1 LAILRRYVS
10 QSSGTRRENHMAGVL
25 DGVDL
30 RTQLAG
36 HNRLELL
43 LFRLN
48 GRQRFGINVFKVQ
61 EVIQCPP
68 LTALPQTHPVVQGIA
83 HLRGRTISIMD
94 LSMAIGGLPIENPAD
109 KYVIVTEYNSR
120 VQGFLVESVDRI
132 INMNWEDILP
142 PPKGAAQGTYMT
154 AVTQIEEELVEIID
168 VEKVLKEVVGGPEE
182 VSEGIIEERDT
193 DLPQHVLMVDDSSVA
208 RNQVTKVLTQ
218 MGIEYTTANDG
229 EEAFNQLKA
238 WLDEGRD
245 VENWLALVISDVEM
259 PRMDGYSLTKAIR
272 EHPQLC
278 HLHVILH
285 TSLSGV
291 FNKSMVAKVGAND
304 FLPKWEPDTLAM
316 IVQEHLR
323 QHAQERAAA
332 NV

>member
-1 LAILRRYVS
+1 
-10 QSSGTRRENHMAGVL
+10 MAGIL
-25 DGVDL
+25 DGVDM
-30 RTQLAG
+30 RTKLAG

-43 LFRLN
+43 LFRLH

-68 LTALPQTHPVVQGIA
+68 LTSVPQSHPVVLGIA
-83 HLRGRTISIMD
+83 NMRGKTITIMD
-94 LSMAIGGLPIENPAD
+94 LSRAIGAPPIENPRE
-109 KYVIVTEYNSR
+109 KFVIVTEYNR
-120 VQGFLVESVDRI
+120 KVQGFLVDSVDRI
-132 INMNWEDILP
+132 VNMNWEEILP

-154 AVTQIEEELVEIID
+154 AVTQVDEELVEIID
-168 VEKVLKEVVGGPEE
+168 VEKVLKEVVGSIEE
-182 VSEGIIEERDT
+182 VSDGIIEERRH
-193 DLPQHVLMVDDSSVA
+193 DLPQHVLMVDDSGVA
-208 RNQVTKVLTQ
+208 RKQVTRVLDQ
-218 MGIEYTTANDG
+218 MGVEYTTANDG
-229 EEAFNQLKA
+229 RQALDQLKA

-272 EHPQLC
+272 EHAELC

-291 FNKSMVAKVGAND
+291 FNKSMIEKVGAND

-316 IVQEHLR
+316 MVQEHLR
-323 QHAQERAAA
+323 QHAEERQA
-332 NV
+332 VS